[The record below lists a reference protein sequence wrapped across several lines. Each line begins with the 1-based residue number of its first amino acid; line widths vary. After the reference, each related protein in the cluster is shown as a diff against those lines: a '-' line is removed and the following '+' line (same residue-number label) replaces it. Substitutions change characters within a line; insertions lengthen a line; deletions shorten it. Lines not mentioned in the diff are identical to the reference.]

1 LGASTLREPTS
12 LPGEFREETSTSA
25 AVDVAELYVLFRSL
39 SSYQTE
45 PACYS
50 KVAEEMMAAKP
61 ITLPAESVGEM
72 TVVSLTPPVLA
83 ITGLKVITSLISPTL
98 VVEPVLPGIVI
109 SLPLWWLVY

>member
-1 LGASTLREPTS
+1 LRKLAS
-12 LPGEFREETSTSA
+12 LPEKFKKETSTSA
-25 AVDVAELYVLFRSL
+25 AVDVAELDVLYRNL
-39 SSYQTE
+39 PSYQPE
-45 PACYS
+45 LAGES
-50 KVAEEMMAAKP
+50 KVAEEMTNAEL